1 MFKILCVQFGWFSF
15 HNSSIPVC
23 YFNHCFSY
31 VWARMHQ
38 EKVGLCVF
46 GTGAAQRGVTI
57 VVDFW
62 HSCPSLQGGIKI
74 VSRFLAPL
82 RRVQCPPDRDTRS
95 VFSLESLRMTRYFLK
110 GFLKTDTSC
119 FRFKQANGVTR
130 QTCNQSRRAAV
141 MYQRLILYFRMKY
154 LNLEGLFS
162 KKYAFFYQSHCDSCF
177 HRCISF
183 HHWSPPCLLFTASG
197 YNGNKLMD
205 A

>member
-1 MFKILCVQFGWFSF
+1 MR
-15 HNSSIPVC
+15 H
-23 YFNHCFSY
+23 
-31 VWARMHQ
+31 

-95 VFSLESLRMTRYFLK
+95 VFSLESLRTTCYFLK

-119 FRFKQANGVTR
+119 FRFKQANGVTQ
-130 QTCNQSRRAAV
+130 QTCNQSSRARVV
-141 MYQRLILYFRMKY
+141 MHQRLMNEIFKFRRCVFQEVCLLLSTLANNGALK
-154 LNLEGLFS
+154 
-162 KKYAFFYQSHCDSCF
+162 HRDSCF
-177 HRCISF
+177 HRCILF
-183 HHWSPPCLLFTASG
+183 HHWSPPCIFFTASG
-197 YNGNKLMD
+197 YDGNKLMD